1 MGSKIN
7 IKEYFEKG
15 VFLIPEYQRGYKW
28 SVKDSK
34 TNESSVEYF
43 VKSLKETFQNRPKE
57 KYFIEAVTTVEEG
70 KKTILVDGQQRTT
83 TLFLLFS
90 ALGDNNFI
98 KNKLEYNVRKDS
110 HDWLNNN
117 LLESASSSHE
127 VDSQDIFYFKEAIN
141 QIRNILDD
149 TLVIED
155 FLWFIKNKVFLLY
168 NVIPKDKAINTFIA
182 LNGLKAVMKDE
193 ELIKSDLLIK
203 SSRIQTQIYQNEE
216 QQFGIEWK
224 INEDRGRLARNWD
237 KWLYWW
243 NQNEV
248 KEYFGTG
255 NHHPLY
261 YLLITYWNINEENK
275 KSKDFSFDNFKSQFI
290 SDGVSAKKHFEG
302 LRKLQKT
309 FEDLYND
316 WETYNLLGLALSF
329 NEKINRENT
338 ILFFIKNL
346 KNFNTISDFVKRK
359 LVGSTLSDIENKEQT
374 NSYKDY
380 VEQLK
385 SDLQN
390 PMLYNEEGKTQA
402 YVQLLRM
409 NVLQMNSRKFDFEI
423 FKTKSLEHIC
433 PQNPNE
439 TNKEFIVSKDEI
451 NENSDGINSIGN
463 LVLLNGSSNS
473 SLSNHPLDIKKQ
485 KLFDKIK
492 EGFLLPHTLK
502 VFSKSFIVNTD
513 VENLFDT
520 HKYWTSEDVKRNKQY
535 FFKNFDSYYG
545 N

>member
-1 MGSKIN
+1 MAKKIN
-7 IKEYFEKG
+7 IKSYFEENTFT
-15 VFLIPEYQRGYKW
+15 VPEYQRGYKW
-28 SVKDSK
+28 SVKDK
-34 TNESSVEYF
+34 NNESSIMYF
-43 VKSLKETFQNRPKE
+43 INSLKQAFDSELE
-57 KYFIEAVTTVEEG
+57 EYFIEAVTVVEESG
-70 KKTILVDGQQRTT
+70 KIILVDGQQRTT
-83 TLFLLFS
+83 SLFLLFS
-90 ALGDNNFI
+90 VLGDKEFI
-98 KNKLEYNVRKDS
+98 KDKLTYDVRQDS
-110 HDWLNNN
+110 HEWLNNN
-117 LLESASSSHE
+117 LSKSGNSSHE
-127 VDSQDIFYFKEAIN
+127 VDSQDIFYFKEAII
-141 QIRNILDD
+141 QIKNILDD
-149 TLVIED
+149 TLDIED
-155 FLWFIKNKVFLLY
+155 FLRFVKNNIFLLY
-168 NVIPKDKAINTFIA
+168 NVIPKDKAINTFVA

-203 SSRIQTQIYQNEE
+203 SSRIHTQINQNDD

-243 NQNEV
+243 NQDEV
-248 KEYFGTG
+248 KEYFGIG

-261 YLLITYWNINEENK
+261 YLLITYWNINDESK
-275 KSKDFSFDNFKSQFI
+275 KAKDFSFDNFKSQFI
-290 SDGVSAKKHFEG
+290 CTGIDAKKHFEG

-316 WETYNLLGLALSF
+316 WNTYNLLGLALSF
-329 NEKINRENT
+329 NDKINRENT
-338 ILFFIKNL
+338 LLFFIKNL
-346 KNFNTISDFVKRK
+346 KSITVISEFVKRK
-359 LVGSTLSDIENKEQT
+359 LVGSTLSEIENNENI
-374 NSYKDY
+374 NSYKNY

-385 SDLQN
+385 NDLLN
-390 PMLYNEEGKTQA
+390 PMLYSKEGKTQA

-439 TNKEFIVSKDEI
+439 DNKEFILSKNEI

-502 VFSKSFIVNTD
+502 VFSKSFIVNKD
-513 VENLFDT
+513 DENLFDT
-520 HKYWTSEDVKRNKQY
+520 HKYWTSEDVNNNRDH
-535 FFKNFDSYYG
+535 FFKNFDLYYG